1 MNRRSFNVIPVAC
14 IAGPFFLFHARGHAL
29 SFSDLSSSQAS
40 QGLKA
45 ALDRG
50 ARAAVA
56 SLGQPNGFLG
66 NDKVRIPLPGF
77 LEDAAGLLR
86 RLGQGARLDELIAAM
101 NHAAEAAVPMAQDM
115 LVGAVK
121 SMNVQDAKK
130 ILSGGDTSVT
140 QFFAGKTRNPL
151 GIKFLPVVRKTTAQ
165 VNLAEKYNAIASKAA
180 GMGLIRGDEVSVE
193 TYVTG
198 KALDGL
204 YFMIGE
210 EERKVRQDPMGT
222 GSALL
227 QKVFGAL
234 K

>member
-1 MNRRSFNVIPVAC
+1 MDRRRFNLLPAVCVAGSFL
-14 IAGPFFLFHARGHAL
+14 LFHVSGRAL
-29 SFSDLSSSQAS
+29 SLSELSSSQAS
-40 QGLKA
+40 LGLKA
-45 ALDRG
+45 ALDKG

-66 NDKVRIPLPGF
+66 NDKVRIPLPGY

-86 RLGQGARLDELIAAM
+86 RLGQGARFDELIAAM
-101 NHAAEAAVPMAQDM
+101 NHAAEAAVPLAQDM
-115 LVGAVK
+115 LVGAIK
-121 SMNVQDAKK
+121 SMNIQDAKE
-130 ILSGGDTSVT
+130 ILSGGDTAVT
-140 QFFAGKTRNPL
+140 EFFEEKTRSAL
-151 GIKFLPVVRKTTAQ
+151 GVQFLPVVKKTTAQ
-165 VNLAEKYNAIASKAA
+165 VNLAEKYNVLAAKAA
-180 GMGLIRGDEVSVE
+180 GMGLIKGDEVSVE

-204 YFMIGE
+204 YFMIAE
-210 EERKVRQDPMGT
+210 EEKKMRQDPAGT